1 MPPPKCG
8 VWGQPGGSAPAAKPQ
23 LWHQAQKSFLQMPF
37 KGRHVSH
44 GPYWG
49 AGCWLGPCSA
59 SHVPTGSR
67 EASRLRTRGESN
79 VAVSEK
85 LSVRKDRGAACLGP
99 PRGGLCSVRPQSVSH
114 QSCNGEMLTEAAQT
128 CGRTPLQA
136 AKPPE
141 ARLPGMS
148 PQVSCFQ

>member
-8 VWGQPGGSAPAAKPQ
+8 VWAQPGGSAPAAKPQ

-37 KGRHVSH
+37 KGCHVSH

-59 SHVPTGSR
+59 SHVPTGSQ
-67 EASRLRTRGESN
+67 EASRLRTRGDSN

-85 LSVRKDRGAACLGP
+85 LSVRKDRGAAVSGP
-99 PRGGLCSVRPQSVSH
+99 SQRWPPQCQAPERVTPVLQRRNAHGGRANL
-114 QSCNGEMLTEAAQT
+114 
-128 CGRTPLQA
+128 RTHSAA